1 MQTRQF
7 AARTSTDPPATD
19 RGAVTVEAA
28 IALSALTLVFAL
40 VLAGTTSVI
49 GQLRCADAAR
59 EAARLI
65 ARGQP
70 QLAQEAVVRIAPQGA
85 QLNVDTEGEN
95 VKVEVRVQA
104 AAGLLPDV
112 QLAAVV
118 HTILEPGVSDANG

>member
-1 MQTRQF
+1 MQTRQS
-7 AARTSTDPPATD
+7 AARTGPDPPMTD

-40 VLAGTTSVI
+40 VLAGTASVT

-70 QLAQEAVVRIAPQGA
+70 QLAEEAVVRIAPQGA

-95 VKVEVRVQA
+95 VTVEFGVEAV
-104 AAGLLPDV
+104 AGLLPGV
-112 QLAAVV
+112 HLVAVV
-118 HTILEPGVSDANG
+118 HTVLEPGVSDANG